1 MLVPPFRWSCDSL
14 VALPRA
20 SAAGITLF
28 AKNSDRP
35 ALECQPLC
43 DVPAADH
50 SHGAELR
57 CTYITIPQVS
67 HTYRVIGSRPY
78 WCWGFEHGVNEHGV
92 AIGNHTVFTKEPV
105 DSSGL
110 LGMDLVRLGLERA
123 RSAREALEVMVQLL
137 AAHGQGGSGYADKDW
152 PYHNSFL
159 IADPVEAFV
168 WETSGRHWAAKR
180 VSTVASVSNHL
191 TIGADWDELSPD
203 TVAFAVEQGWWPRDS
218 TDRFDFARAYR
229 DTTVAPEV
237 ISSGRYGR
245 TCALLERAQGSVDAA
260 QLRGWLRDHYG
271 RVDPRAGVTPA
282 DPEYFSICMH
292 ADPVGTTTASVVA
305 ELRSEPKQT
314 LYWASLGSPCASV
327 FFPIFL
333 DVALPP
339 VLTEGSESDSDR
351 SAWWQFHRLLERVEQ
366 SWEERLPLVRRA
378 FDALEAAFAE
388 RVPELLNASREERQS
403 FVDAATVEILEV
415 ASDLIRRFR

>member
-1 MLVPPFRWSCDSL
+1 
-14 VALPRA
+14 
-20 SAAGITLF
+20 
-28 AKNSDRP
+28 
-35 ALECQPLC
+35 
-43 DVPAADH
+43 
-50 SHGAELR
+50 
-57 CTYITIPQVS
+57 
-67 HTYRVIGSRPY
+67 
-78 WCWGFEHGVNEHGV
+78 
-92 AIGNHTVFTKEPV
+92 
-105 DSSGL
+105 
-110 LGMDLVRLGLERA
+110 
-123 RSAREALEVMVQLL
+123 MVQLL

-314 LYWASLGSPCASV
+314 LYWACLGSPCVSV

-388 RVPELLNASREERQS
+388 RVPELLNASREDRQS